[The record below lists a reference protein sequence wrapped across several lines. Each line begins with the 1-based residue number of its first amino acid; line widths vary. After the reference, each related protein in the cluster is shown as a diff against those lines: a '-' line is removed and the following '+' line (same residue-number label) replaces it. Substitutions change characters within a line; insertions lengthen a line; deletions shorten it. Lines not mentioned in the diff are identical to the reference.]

1 MIKIIEDIKIK
12 PLIPTVSAIIIL
24 YLILAFFDPSNSL
37 TMLAFFVLMT
47 LFSSALSVII
57 YNLLP
62 LKVSFSERLVNIL
75 HSFIIVMFT
84 AVAISYATQ
93 KPFFIKE
100 VINNLLIL
108 TLIIIGCSFIVFGLI
123 YTGFPKVFRQFN
135 IFVGF
140 ILTGFISIIFSLIT
154 IAVPILGYLFII
166 IILCTLTVLSNILG
180 EIS

>member
-1 MIKIIEDIKIK
+1 MKKIIEEVKIK
-12 PLIPTVSAIIIL
+12 PLLPTVSAIMIL
-24 YLILAFFDPSNSL
+24 YLILAFFDPLNSL

-62 LKVSFSERLVNIL
+62 LKVSFSERLINIL
-75 HSFIIVMFT
+75 HSFIIVLFT
-84 AVAISYATQ
+84 TVSISYAIQ

-108 TLIIIGCSFIVFGLI
+108 TLFIIGCSYIVFGLI
-123 YTGFPKVFRQFN
+123 YTGFPKLFRQGN
-135 IFVGF
+135 

-154 IAVPILGYLFII
+154 ILVSLFLGYIFLI
-166 IILCTLTVLSNILG
+166 IILCTLTVLSKISE

>member
-1 MIKIIEDIKIK
+1 MVKNIEDIKIK
-12 PLIPTVSAIIIL
+12 PLIPTVSAIIML

-37 TMLAFFVLMT
+37 TMLALFVLMT

-84 AVAISYATQ
+84 AVSISYAIQ

-100 VINNLLIL
+100 VINILLIL
-108 TLIIIGCSFIVFGLI
+108 TLFIIGCSYIVFGLI
-123 YTGFPKVFRQFN
+123 YTGFPKLFRQGN
-135 IFVGF
+135 IL
-140 ILTGFISIIFSLIT
+140 IGFISIIFSLIT
-154 IAVPILGYLFII
+154 IPVSILGYLFLI
-166 IILCTLTVLSNILG
+166 IILCTLTVLSKISE